1 MFYRISERLE
11 EITLKECGKKDYK
24 YVAIVTEEEF
34 QKNSAVFDMGID
46 LEMDVT
52 ASKIGA
58 TKAEVNYDSVTGSF
72 SIPDR
77 NNICGEDHEFA
88 FALDEKG
95 IVFINDD
102 GTAEKIIRKIKNTK
116 KWRSPSLE
124 RFIYDFLEA
133 IVIEDLPYLENS
145 EKKLDKIES
154 DILAGIDENNTESL
168 MDIRDE
174 ILDLKTHY
182 EQLIDFG
189 QELEENEN
197 NFFDPQ
203 NLRYFR
209 LFTERVERLRDITNS
224 LRDYTMQIRDLQH
237 TQLEVKQNHIMTF
250 LTVVTAIFMPLTLI
264 VGWYGM
270 NFKYM
275 PELESPV
282 AYPIIIGVC
291 VLIIVISLIVFKKKK
306 WL

>member
-1 MFYRISERLE
+1 M
-11 EITLKECGKKDYK
+11 
-24 YVAIVTEEEF
+24 
-34 QKNSAVFDMGID
+34 
-46 LEMDVT
+46 
-52 ASKIGA
+52 
-58 TKAEVNYDSVTGSF
+58 
-72 SIPDR
+72 
-77 NNICGEDHEFA
+77 
-88 FALDEKG
+88 
-95 IVFINDD
+95 
-102 GTAEKIIRKIKNTK
+102 
-116 KWRSPSLE
+116 
-124 RFIYDFLEA
+124 
-133 IVIEDLPYLENS
+133 ENS

-154 DILAGIDENNTESL
+154 DILVGIDENNTESL

-291 VLIIVISLIVFKKKK
+291 VLIIVISLIIFKKKK